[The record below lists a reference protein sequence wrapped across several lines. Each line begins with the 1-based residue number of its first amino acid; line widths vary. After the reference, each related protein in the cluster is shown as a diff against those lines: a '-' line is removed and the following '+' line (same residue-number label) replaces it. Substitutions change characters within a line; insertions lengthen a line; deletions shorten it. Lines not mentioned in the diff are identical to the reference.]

1 MMCKILVAEDEPGI
15 RAIISQH
22 LKREGFTVYG
32 AADGQEAL
40 DLFYRDNYSLII
52 LDVMMPRIDGFRV
65 CERIRSQSSV
75 PILLLTAKSSEW
87 DELQGFHCG
96 ADDYITKP
104 FSPSIL
110 ITRVKSLLKR
120 AGLLME
126 NELNYRSIRILNRE
140 REVYVDGRQVVLTPK
155 EWELLNYM
163 VMNKG
168 LALSREQILAS
179 VWGYDYYGDER
190 TVDTHI
196 KCIRQK
202 LGEAGQYIKTVRKY
216 GYKIESDSEPAAGKP
231 APEVQD
237 AVSSSE
243 SPAPDSSE
251 HPSEGAGR

>member
-15 RAIISQH
+15 RAIVAQH
-22 LKREGFTVYG
+22 LKREGFTVYT

-52 LDVMMPRIDGFRV
+52 LDVMMPKMDGFQV
-65 CERIRSQSSV
+65 CERIRTQTSTV
-75 PILLLTAKSSEW
+75 PILMLTAKASEW
-87 DELQGFHCG
+87 DELQGFQCG

-110 ITRVKSLLKR
+110 VTRVKSLLKR

-126 NELNYRSIRILNRE
+126 NELIYKSIRILNRE
-140 REVYVDGRQVVLTPK
+140 REVYVSGSPIMLTPK
-155 EWELLNYM
+155 EWELLNYLIL
-163 VMNKG
+163 NKG

-196 KCIRQK
+196 KCLRAK
-202 LGEAGQYIKTVRKY
+202 LGDAGQYIKTVRKY
-216 GYKIESDSEPAAGKP
+216 GYKIEADG
-231 APEVQD
+231 D
-237 AVSSSE
+237 AQ
-243 SPAPDSSE
+243 
-251 HPSEGAGR
+251 